1 MTKQKFHAPPHL
13 ITPAVSVIIPLYNA
27 EKYIGECLDSILAQ
41 TFKNFEV
48 IVVDDCSTDNSVTI
62 VESYRKKFGGRLKLV
77 HTRKNSGSGTEPRN
91 LGIAYSRGEY
101 LYFMDNDDVIMPKGL
116 EELYALAKEYD
127 ADVVQCE
134 KNYDVPTEILH
145 DPEQLKK
152 IKPSC
157 WPSGEKIFITKPTL
171 LDEDLA
177 KRATDFARKW
187 LTWNIWLQLIRRDF
201 VIENQLRFVGVVM
214 DDMLFTICEICSA
227 KKYLVVPNVIYMHRV
242 RPDSLLWQDS
252 DKAEKFIHS
261 RMTMLK
267 EGISYL
273 DKYLGDREAFSQ
285 RPDLK
290 YAMFNFF
297 AQEIFLG
304 HFARLYVKVPV
315 PALDE
320 LLRKE
325 LGEGDNIA
333 LNSFI
338 FSMANIHFLQ
348 AFQLQQFA
356 AQAQAR
362 IAELENKLRR
372 KDI

>member
-1 MTKQKFHAPPHL
+1 M
-13 ITPAVSVIIPLYNA
+13 
-27 EKYIGECLDSILAQ
+27 
-41 TFKNFEV
+41 
-48 IVVDDCSTDNSVTI
+48 
-62 VESYRKKFGGRLKLV
+62 R
-77 HTRKNSGSGTEPRN
+77 TRKNSGSGTEPRN

-101 LYFMDNDDVIMPKGL
+101 LYFMDNDDVIIPKGL

-134 KNYDVPTEILH
+134 KNYEVPTEILH
-145 DPEQLKK
+145 DLEQLKK
-152 IKPSC
+152 IKPYS

-187 LTWNIWLQLIRRDF
+187 LTWSIWLQLIRRDF

-325 LGEGDNIA
+325 FSNGDNVA

-338 FSMANIHFLQ
+338 FNMLNVQFIQMIQSQQKFN
-348 AFQLQQFA
+348 QFA
-356 AQAQAR
+356 TQAQQH
-362 IAELENKLRR
+362 IVKLEGELKR
-372 KDI
+372 KD